1 MKYIKYFNHYCY
13 YNNNYNNDN
22 YINYSNFNIN
32 NNFNKNYN
40 NKSLINNKNINI
52 FKKMIMTILLSFNF
66 LIFLS
71 FNSYSSSSLE
81 WIKDDINIEDIN
93 KTKIFNFLRVIRRYA
108 INNKSSLIIH
118 NLAGNT
124 YYEDN
129 EYNDEYYLNNKNPN
143 RLLFFDIIP
152 NNTPTKLRLISILTN
167 ISNLAKV
174 GNTKEIISLL
184 NNIEGDFEI
193 EEEDNN
199 QLPNLFKLDRK
210 DSLISF
216 FKRMD
221 NDITKKSFSYLY
233 NIYECINNNNDIIEA
248 SNYLEYLR
256 SNDNYSIIYSLRSS
270 ILNLEDFGS
279 GYRAFDIWLNELNT
293 LLSTFDIETNKPRIN
308 ELLNYVIESNVSF
321 FKPKTNML
329 IGSFFYSSRTENEID
344 GALLCNGQHININK
358 YPYFVNTYLKTKII
372 NTISIQEWN
381 KQKQEINNVG
391 SFGYD
396 EGSDFFIVPCVPAG
410 TFISNPVGNITVGTE
425 QMTPKQGDYVKDQI
439 VNIRGSTTLKLVGL
453 NEMTISN
460 KGSLSS
466 NCQQHWSSNIRA
478 NGASDNWDRKYIFE
492 FNASKSVQTGDRVM
506 PRTIFQNLYVIVSE
520 E

>member
-13 YNNNYNNDN
+13 YNNNYNDDN

-52 FKKMIMTILLSFNF
+52 FNKMIMTILLSFNF
-66 LIFLS
+66 LLFLS

-93 KTKIFNFLRVIRRYA
+93 KTKIFNFLRAIRRYA

-152 NNTPTKLRLISILTN
+152 NNTVTKLRLISTLTN

-199 QLPNLFKLDRK
+199 QLPNIFKLDRK

-216 FKRMD
+216 FRRMD

-256 SNDNYSIIYSLRSS
+256 NNDNHSIIYSLRSS

-396 EGSDFFIVPCVPAG
+396 EGSDFFIVPYVCPG
-410 TFISNPVGNITVGTE
+410 TFLSPVITNYKIDNTE
-425 QMTPKQGDYVKDQI
+425 IKQGMFKKDQI
-439 VNIRGSTTLKLVGL
+439 VNIRGSAYPYWANHNWIKNQGALSIDKKIGTTFTRLKDGPDAWTTLDFD
-453 NEMTISN
+453 
-460 KGSLSS
+460 
-466 NCQQHWSSNIRA
+466 
-478 NGASDNWDRKYIFE
+478 ASRV
-492 FNASKSVQTGDRVM
+492 VQTGDRVM

>member
-1 MKYIKYFNHYCY
+1 M
-13 YNNNYNNDN
+13 
-22 YINYSNFNIN
+22 
-32 NNFNKNYN
+32 
-40 NKSLINNKNINI
+40 L
-52 FKKMIMTILLSFNF
+52 F
-66 LIFLS
+66 LQ
-71 FNSYSSSSLE
+71 N
-81 WIKDDINIEDIN
+81 
-93 KTKIFNFLRVIRRYA
+93 A
-108 INNKSSLIIH
+108 
-118 NLAGNT
+118 
-124 YYEDN
+124 
-129 EYNDEYYLNNKNPN
+129 
-143 RLLFFDIIP
+143 
-152 NNTPTKLRLISILTN
+152 KLRLISILTN
-167 ISNLAKV
+167 ISNLAKI

-216 FKRMD
+216 FRRMD

-233 NIYECINNNNDIIEA
+233 NIYECINNNDIIEA

-256 SNDNYSIIYSLRSS
+256 NNDNHSIIYSLRSS

-344 GALLCNGQHININK
+344 GALLCNGQNININK

-391 SFGYD
+391 SFVKTKIINTISIQEWNKQKQEINNVGSFGYD
-396 EGSDFFIVPCVPAG
+396 EGSDFFIVPYVCPG
-410 TFISNPVGNITVGTE
+410 TFLSPVITNYKIDNTE
-425 QMTPKQGDYVKDQI
+425 IKQGMFKKDQI
-439 VNIRGSTTLKLVGL
+439 VNIRGSTTF
-453 NEMTISN
+453 S
-460 KGSLSS
+460 
-466 NCQQHWSSNIRA
+466 
-478 NGASDNWDRKYIFE
+478 YILRE
-492 FNASKSVQTGDRVM
+492 
-506 PRTIFQNLYVIVSE
+506 P
-520 E
+520 

>member
-13 YNNNYNNDN
+13 YNNNYNDDN

-52 FKKMIMTILLSFNF
+52 FNKMIMTILLSFNF
-66 LIFLS
+66 LLFLS

-93 KTKIFNFLRVIRRYA
+93 KTKIFNFLRAIRRYA

-152 NNTPTKLRLISILTN
+152 NNTVTKLRLISTLTN

-199 QLPNLFKLDRK
+199 QLPNIFKLDRK

-216 FKRMD
+216 FRRMD

-256 SNDNYSIIYSLRSS
+256 NNDNHSIIYSLRSS

-396 EGSDFFIVPCVPAG
+396 EGSGFFIVPCVCLG
-410 TFISNPVGNITVGTE
+410 TFFITS
-425 QMTPKQGDYVKDQI
+425 Y
-439 VNIRGSTTLKLVGL
+439 SKL
-453 NEMTISN
+453 I
-460 KGSLSS
+460 
-466 NCQQHWSSNIRA
+466 
-478 NGASDNWDRKYIFE
+478 
-492 FNASKSVQTGDRVM
+492 
-506 PRTIFQNLYVIVSE
+506 
-520 E
+520 